1 MVTYR
6 SGAPKGLAYV
16 EFEDEVC
23 FSLIVRFRF
32 EIYIACKNINLYKVI
47 FEGFYCFYKN
57 SLFMK

>member
-23 FSLIVRFRF
+23 YSLF
-32 EIYIACKNINLYKVI
+32 EIYIVCKNILCQVI
-47 FEGFYCFYKN
+47 FKGFNFFFLLLPYSYLK
-57 SLFMK
+57 

>member
-23 FSLIVRFRF
+23 YSLIVQ
-32 EIYIACKNINLYKVI
+32 VI
-47 FEGFYCFYKN
+47 FKGFY
-57 SLFMK
+57 